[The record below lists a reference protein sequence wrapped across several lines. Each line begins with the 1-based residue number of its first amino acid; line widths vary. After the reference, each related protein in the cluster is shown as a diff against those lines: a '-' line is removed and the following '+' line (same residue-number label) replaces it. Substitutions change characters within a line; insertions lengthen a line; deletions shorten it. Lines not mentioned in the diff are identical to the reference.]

1 MPEDVERSP
10 ERPRQEL
17 RRLAAYLAEAFPGT
31 PGPTPVD
38 QVLWL
43 LEHLHRIETM
53 QPPLLRTL
61 HTRQQAQRRV
71 KACVA

>member
-17 RRLAAYLAEAFPGT
+17 RRLAAYLTRGFPEVDT
-31 PGPTPVD
+31 TAPVD
-38 QVLWL
+38 AAIWL

-53 QPPLLRTL
+53 HLPLLATW
-61 HTRQQAQRRV
+61 HTRQQAARRV
-71 KACVA
+71 QAWVP